1 MNDND
6 DDNEEKTN
14 NNKNK
19 RDKMETADSLVMA
32 TIVARRVLGQGM
44 HITLQTK
51 VKVSRL
57 ANVCDNARIL
67 LLESLPHST
76 FVDQFQLSS
85 LEVKKKKIII
95 VSLWKFIIYFRQKKK
110 KKKKNKIM
118 QEFDEKRA
126 RAQVFES
133 LDLECPEFAPKA
145 KPYSVVLSIDNVDL
159 KRRRRSPLL
168 FELPVHARY
177 AQPLPNNDT
186 HHQTVMFHQPLLFAQ
201 CLDDNTFWRLPVKK
215 HVDPGVLSLTHT
227 ILCFFF

>member
-6 DDNEEKTN
+6 DEEKTNNN

-19 RDKMETADSLVMA
+19 RDKMEVADSLVMA

-85 LEVKKKKIII
+85 LEVKKKYI
-95 VSLWKFIIYFRQKKK
+95 
-110 KKKKNKIM
+110 
-118 QEFDEKRA
+118 
-126 RAQVFES
+126 
-133 LDLECPEFAPKA
+133 
-145 KPYSVVLSIDNVDL
+145 
-159 KRRRRSPLL
+159 
-168 FELPVHARY
+168 
-177 AQPLPNNDT
+177 
-186 HHQTVMFHQPLLFAQ
+186 
-201 CLDDNTFWRLPVKK
+201 
-215 HVDPGVLSLTHT
+215 
-227 ILCFFF
+227 

>member
-1 MNDND
+1 M
-6 DDNEEKTN
+6 
-14 NNKNK
+14 
-19 RDKMETADSLVMA
+19 
-32 TIVARRVLGQGM
+32 
-44 HITLQTK
+44 
-51 VKVSRL
+51 
-57 ANVCDNARIL
+57 
-67 LLESLPHST
+67 
-76 FVDQFQLSS
+76 
-85 LEVKKKKIII
+85 
-95 VSLWKFIIYFRQKKK
+95 
-110 KKKKNKIM
+110 
-118 QEFDEKRA
+118 
-126 RAQVFES
+126 FES

-227 ILCFFF
+227 ILCFFFFFVENK